1 MIAGTEVSPRVN
13 NEKTPRKKVH
23 RGRAGKSSF
32 SGSKTAAVAGDEESI
47 ITGL

>member
-32 SGSKTAAVAGDEESI
+32 SASKAAAVAEGEEAI
-47 ITGL
+47 ITDL